1 MSPAE
6 QKYDLN
12 HMTVNF
18 RWVLP
23 IMFGGYLVA
32 WGIQQNWQNQRF
44 DNLQKGQDQT
54 SEQVKSIYSKIDGL
68 QTKEASDFDYV
79 LQHYVPM
86 QNK

>member
-23 IMFGGYLVA
+23 IMFAGYIAA
-32 WGIQQNWQNQRF
+32 WSINQNWMNQRF
-44 DNLQKGQDQT
+44 DNLQQGQANT
-54 SEQVKSIYSKIDGL
+54 SEQIKSVYGKIDSL
-68 QTKEASDFDYV
+68 QTKEANDFEYV
-79 LQHYVPM
+79 LQHYVDK
-86 QNK
+86 Q